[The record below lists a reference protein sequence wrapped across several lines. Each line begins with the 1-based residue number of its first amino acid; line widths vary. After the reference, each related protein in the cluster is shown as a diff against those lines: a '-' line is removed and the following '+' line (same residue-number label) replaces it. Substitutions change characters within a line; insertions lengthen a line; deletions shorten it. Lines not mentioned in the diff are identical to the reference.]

1 MSPMSHSLRATPGIT
16 ALLVLFALAVAG
28 CSRRESPVTSGLRT
42 HTLLLGNGAEPA
54 DLDPHLATIL
64 TDQVIINA
72 LFEGLTVLD
81 EATATPLPGVAAS
94 WSASADGLTW
104 TFQLQPNL
112 TWSNGDPLTAADFVA
127 SWRRV
132 INPALASENASYLFP
147 LKNAEACNSGKLTL
161 SALGVAA
168 PDPGTLVLTLEQPTP
183 YLPALVAMPAW
194 FPINPKALAPFG
206 GLEKRAT
213 AWTRPG
219 NLVSN
224 GAFTLAI
231 WQPNARIELV
241 RNPRHREAATS
252 QLERV
257 VFFPIENPD
266 VEEREF
272 RAGQLHVT
280 WNLPVTKLAR
290 WQKDQPARL
299 RADPILQSNFLRFNT
314 TRGPLQDG
322 RVRRALSLAI
332 DRDQLARTVLQ
343 GSRAPARSLT
353 PPNTGSYQSTAAV
366 PTDLTVA
373 RQLLAAAGF
382 PNGRGLPLL
391 ELQCRN
397 DEIMPRLAE
406 ALQAIWQRDLGV
418 RTSITQLEQKTWIQN
433 QQSLN
438 YTITTA
444 AWTADFPD
452 PVTFLGLF
460 TGGGAYNWTGW
471 SDAAYDQLLRE
482 AAGNVTAK
490 ARLELFQRAE
500 ARLLESAPIAPLFFG
515 AQTYL
520 IDPAVKGWSPAPLV
534 FRRLQNV
541 GLRE

>member
-1 MSPMSHSLRATPGIT
+1 LLRPVLALCVLAT
-16 ALLVLFALAVAG
+16 AG
-28 CSRRESPVTSGLRT
+28 CGRRESAVATANRT
-42 HTLLLGNGAEPA
+42 HTLLVGNGAEPA

-81 EATATPLPGVAAS
+81 EATASPLPAAAAA
-94 WSASADGLTW
+94 WSASADRLTW
-104 TFQLQPNL
+104 TFQLRPNL
-112 TWSNGDPLTAADFVA
+112 VWSNGDPLTAADFVA

-132 INPALASENASYLFP
+132 INPALASENASYLFA
-147 LKNAEACNSGKLTL
+147 LKNAEACNTGKLPLT
-161 SALGVAA
+161 ALGVSA
-168 PDPGTLVLTLEQPTP
+168 PDANTLVLTLEQPTP
-183 YLPALVAMPAW
+183 YLPALVALPAW
-194 FPINPKALAPFG
+194 FPVNPKSLAAFG
-206 GLEKRAT
+206 AMEKRGT

-224 GAFTLAI
+224 GAFTLAT
-231 WQPNARIELV
+231 WQPNARLELT
-241 RNPRHREAATS
+241 RNPRHRDAANNR
-252 QLERV
+252 LERV

-266 VEEREF
+266 VEERDF

-290 WQKDQPARL
+290 WQKDSPAQL

-314 TRGPLQDG
+314 TRGPLTDV

-332 DRDQLARTVLQ
+332 DRDQLARSVLQ
-343 GSRAPARSLT
+343 GSRAPARNLT
-353 PPNTGSYQSTAAV
+353 PPHTGPYEAKASV
-366 PTDLTVA
+366 PTDLATA
-373 RQLLAAAGF
+373 RRLLAEAGF
-382 PNGRGLPLL
+382 PEGRGLPVL

-418 RTSITQLEQKTWIQN
+418 RTTITQLEQKTWIQN

-438 YTITTA
+438 YTVTTA

-460 TGGGAYNWTGW
+460 AAGSAYNWTGW
-471 SDAAYDQLLRE
+471 SDATFDQLMRE
-482 AAGNVTAK
+482 AAGNVPPAT
-490 ARLELFQRAE
+490 RLELFQRAE
-500 ARLLESAPIAPLFFG
+500 AQLLESAPIAPLDFG

-520 IDPAVKGWSPAPLV
+520 IDPAVKGWTPAPLV
-534 FRRLQNV
+534 FRRFQNIE
-541 GLRE
+541 LRE

>member
-1 MSPMSHSLRATPGIT
+1 MSPLSRLPGIT
-16 ALLVLFALAVAG
+16 ALLTLLALGVAG
-28 CSRRESPVTSGLRT
+28 CGRREAAVDAGVRT

-54 DLDPHLATIL
+54 DLDPHVATIL

-94 WSASADGLTW
+94 WSTSADRLTW
-104 TFQLQPNL
+104 TFQLRPNL

-132 INPALASENASYLFP
+132 INPALASENASYLFV
-147 LKNAEACNSGKLTL
+147 LKHAEACNAGKLPL
-161 SALGVAA
+161 SALGVNA
-168 PDPGTLVLTLEQPTP
+168 PDATTLVLTIEQPTP

-206 GLEKRAT
+206 AMDQRAT

-224 GAFTLAI
+224 GAFTLAA
-231 WQPNARIELV
+231 WQPNARIELA
-241 RNPRHREAATS
+241 RNPRHREAAS
-252 QLERV
+252 NRLERV
-257 VFFPIENPD
+257 VFFPIENPE
-266 VEEREF
+266 VEERDF

-280 WNLPVTKLAR
+280 WNLPVTKLAT
-290 WQKDQPARL
+290 WQKNQPARL

-314 TRGPLQDG
+314 TKGPLRDT

-332 DRDQLARTVLQ
+332 DREQLARSVLQ

-353 PPNTGSYQSTAAV
+353 PPNTGPYHAQASV
-366 PTDLTVA
+366 PTDLATA

-382 PNGRGLPLL
+382 PDGKGLHVL

-406 ALQAIWQRDLGV
+406 ALQAVWQRDLGV
-418 RTSITQLEQKTWIQN
+418 RISITQLEQKTWIQN
-433 QQSLN
+433 QQTLN
-438 YTITTA
+438 YTMTTA

-460 TGGGAYNWTGW
+460 AGGSAYNWTGW
-471 SDAAYDQLLRE
+471 SDATYDGLMSE
-482 AAGNVTAK
+482 AAGNVTAA

-520 IDPAVKGWSPAPLV
+520 IDPAVKGWTPSPLV
-534 FRRLQNV
+534 FRRLQNIE
-541 GLRE
+541 LRE